1 MNSSTKFDVTFAEL
15 TQLLMQPCKDD
26 IQSFWECAFKGIE
39 NELES
44 LFVKKIGPTHTN
56 SIFRARWFGAPHD
69 IEKVFENPGDALG
82 PPPEAKKSGRM
93 SSNNQHVFYGAEEK
107 ETAIAEIRPPV
118 GSYVAVG
125 RFNVIKDVIL
135 FDVTKFDEL
144 YKHSE
149 LKITTNQYEFLT
161 CLPNRVSFP
170 IFPDNT
176 HEYLMTQSLVCYIKS
191 KFKNIHGIRYDSSQT
206 GYRGNNIMLFE
217 SNFSVEKIQNELKKV
232 LKAFGLTY
240 ELGWSGIFYDN
251 YFNTSA
257 RQKESRTVKNAL
269 KYFELGSLIPEW
281 VIACSMGA
289 KMRRLQRHYGNNAWW
304 KKNIGRKYH
313 ERPQA
318 YIYKSEHNKQY
329 LLQRKVVFKA
339 IRECA
344 RKQKM
349 DYKLFPLD
357 PKKMFTISFFE

>member
-1 MNSSTKFDVTFAEL
+1 MMNSSTKFDVTFAEL

-217 SNFSVEKIQNELKKV
+217 SNFSVEKIQYQKCIVMPPTSWNDAPCDFSIRYQLNKKNTHTYNPTPTLQLTPDNIDV
-232 LKAFGLTY
+232 LRIESVQYSWKA
-240 ELGWSGIFYDN
+240 SPC
-251 YFNTSA
+251 
-257 RQKESRTVKNAL
+257 KESR
-269 KYFELGSLIPEW
+269 
-281 VIACSMGA
+281 
-289 KMRRLQRHYGNNAWW
+289 
-304 KKNIGRKYH
+304 
-313 ERPQA
+313 
-318 YIYKSEHNKQY
+318 
-329 LLQRKVVFKA
+329 
-339 IRECA
+339 
-344 RKQKM
+344 
-349 DYKLFPLD
+349 
-357 PKKMFTISFFE
+357 